1 MKHWQ
6 ETRQIFSRATELLAV
21 DERCAV
27 GTVVAI
33 SGSAYRRPGAKL
45 LIDPGGRT
53 WGGVS
58 GGCLEDDVRE
68 VALRVIESG
77 DPVVRRYE
85 TGSDEDVVWGLGLGC
100 DGSVEIL
107 VQPLSRHDRDAVS
120 LLRAALDRLEGR
132 EPFAIATFLDGPDP
146 PTGTS
151 AVVGAAGAVA
161 AGSSAAYGRPGGAA
175 GRDREPHSGGDPEP
189 HAGRD
194 PEPLA
199 SLARGVLRQGAS
211 ALAMLAGARVFI
223 DAFRPPEEV
232 ILCGAG
238 DDAVPLAAFAARAGF
253 RVTVSD
259 HRPAY
264 LTRERFPAADLA
276 DPETLPP
283 DRIRGAYGVVLTH
296 NLERDRG
303 WAETL
308 VNGGAAYVGLLG
320 PRARRDDIMSG
331 IGGDASARIYGPV
344 GLDIGADGPEQVAL
358 SVVAEMLAVRAGRE
372 PRHLRHR
379 ERPIHERPAVL
390 ADAPGSGAGTP

>member
-21 DERCAV
+21 EERCAV

-45 LIDPGGRT
+45 LIDPSGRT

-107 VQPLSRHDRDAVS
+107 IQPLSRHDRETES
-120 LLRAALDRLEGR
+120 LLRAALDRFEGR

-146 PTGTS
+146 PVGTS
-151 AVVGAAGAVA
+151 AVLGAAVA
-161 AGSSAAYGRPGGAA
+161 AMGSTASAGPAPAA
-175 GRDREPHSGGDPEP
+175 GEASEPLGREGPEQTAGD
-189 HAGRD
+189 G

-199 SLARGVLRQGAS
+199 SIARGVIEQGAS
-211 ALAMLAGARVFI
+211 ALELLAGARVFV
-223 DAFRPPEEV
+223 DAFHPPEEV

-238 DDAVPLAAFAARAGF
+238 DDAVPLAALAAQAGF

-259 HRPAY
+259 RRPAY

-283 DRIRGAYGVVLTH
+283 DRIRGAYGVILTH
-296 NLERDRG
+296 HLERDRG

-308 VNGGAAYVGLLG
+308 VEAGAAYVGLLG
-320 PRARRDDIMSG
+320 PRARRDDIVSG
-331 IGGDASARIYGPV
+331 IDEDARARIYGPV

-372 PRHLRHR
+372 PRHLRDR
-379 ERPIHERPAVL
+379 ERPIHERRPAF
-390 ADAPGSGAGTP
+390 ADAAGTDRTKA